1 MALSRAHRRED
12 VNFWPGFVDAL
23 STMLIGIVF
32 LLTVFVLGQFFLSQE
47 ITGKDTALER
57 LNKQISELTD
67 LLALERSSNRQAQ
80 ESLQLMQSTL
90 AQSQGER
97 SRLQGLLD
105 GQQSGNAGAQ
115 LAETQK
121 ALESEKQLS
130 ARAQATVDLV
140 NQQITAM
147 RRQLAAL
154 EEALAASEA
163 KDKESQA
170 RIADLGS
177 RLNVA
182 LAQRV
187 QELARYR
194 SDFFGRLREILGD
207 RPDIRVVGD
216 RFVFQSEVLFP
227 SGSDEFNEAGKAELD
242 KLADALKQ
250 LEGEIPPEIAWVLRV
265 DGHTDARP
273 LSGSGRFRNN
283 WELSSA
289 RAIAVVRYLIDRGV
303 QPQHLV
309 AAGFGE
315 FQPIE
320 PGTSDEANAKNRRI
334 ELKLTER

>member
-47 ITGKDTALER
+47 LTGKDTALER
-57 LNKQISELTD
+57 LNRQISELTD
-67 LLALERSSNRQAQ
+67 LLALERSQNRQAQ
-80 ESLQLMQSTL
+80 ENLQLMQSTL
-90 AQSQGER
+90 GSAQAER
-97 SRLQGLLD
+97 SRLQGLLE
-105 GQQSGNAGAQ
+105 GQQNSNVTGQ
-115 LAETQK
+115 LVETQK
-121 ALESEKQLS
+121 ALENEKQLS

-140 NQQITAM
+140 NQQILAM

-163 KDKESQA
+163 KDKDSQA
-170 RIADLGS
+170 RISELGS

-194 SDFFGRLREILGD
+194 SDFFGRLREILAD
-207 RPDIRVVGD
+207 RDNIRIVGD

-227 SGSDEFNEAGKAELD
+227 SGSDVLQPQGQDEMR
-242 KLADALKQ
+242 KLADAIIQ
-250 LEGEIPPEIAWVLRV
+250 LNREIPSDINWIIRV
-265 DGHTDARP
+265 DGHTDNVP
-273 LSGSGRFRNN
+273 VSSGRFADN
-283 WELSSA
+283 WQLSTA
-289 RAIAVVRYLIDRGV
+289 RAAAVVRF
-303 QPQHLV
+303 LV
-309 AAGFGE
+309 AAGVPAQRLAATGFGE
-315 FQPIE
+315 FQPLT
-320 PGTSDEANAKNRRI
+320 PGDDAASRARNRRI